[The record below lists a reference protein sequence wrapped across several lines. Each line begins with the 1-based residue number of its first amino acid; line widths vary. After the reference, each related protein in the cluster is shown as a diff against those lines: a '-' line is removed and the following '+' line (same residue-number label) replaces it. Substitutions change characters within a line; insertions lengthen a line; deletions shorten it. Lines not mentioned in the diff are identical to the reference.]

1 MSFDDDDDDEF
12 GGDDLFSHPDLLAS
26 LEKVEREHK
35 SVNVVKETSRTSG
48 SGAGNSSR
56 SAGGGGYHH
65 AVARPAIHARGRGK
79 ERRCL
84 EAEMLK
90 MLLIRIV

>member
-35 SVNVVKETSRTSG
+35 SVGVVKD
-48 SGAGNSSR
+48 SSR
-56 SAGGGGYHH
+56 STGGGGCGYHH
-65 AVARPAIHARGRGK
+65 AVARPAIHARGRG
-79 ERRCL
+79 ERRWCL
-84 EAEMLK
+84 KAEM
-90 MLLIRIV
+90 

>member
-35 SVNVVKETSRTSG
+35 SVNVVKEANRTAG
-48 SGAGNSSR
+48 SGAGNSGR
-56 SAGGGGYHH
+56 SAGGGGGGYHH
-65 AVARPAIHARGRGK
+65 AVARPAIHARGRG
-79 ERRCL
+79 EELWSC
-84 EAEMLK
+84 EPS
-90 MLLIRIV
+90 

>member
-35 SVNVVKETSRTSG
+35 SVGVVKETSRTSG
-48 SGAGNSSR
+48 SVAGNSSR
-56 SAGGGGYHH
+56 STGGGGGGYHH
-65 AVARPAIHARGRGK
+65 AVARPAIHARGRG
-79 ERRCL
+79 ERRWCL
-84 EAEMLK
+84 KAEM
-90 MLLIRIV
+90 

>member
-35 SVNVVKETSRTSG
+35 SVNVV
-48 SGAGNSSR
+48 
-56 SAGGGGYHH
+56 
-65 AVARPAIHARGRGK
+65 
-79 ERRCL
+79 
-84 EAEMLK
+84 
-90 MLLIRIV
+90 